1 MSQRF
6 RLFGALLWAAF
17 LVGCTVPAP
26 KGTSSGG
33 GSFHVDGTGGEICTR
48 DGRVILVVWTDDA
61 SGSRAGGGDG
71 RWHGEIRT
79 HDGRMVPWSCT
90 TADGTT
96 GTVTIAG
103 ADFDLGRGP
112 LFLVT
117 TRGGAPRV
125 QQLLTDVNGAGSLG
139 KGEEFDAARRR
150 LEELAASDETVK
162 AFVKGAAAGKKA
174 E

>member
-6 RLFGALLWAAF
+6 RLLGTFLWAAF
-17 LVGCTVPAP
+17 LVGCAVPAP

-33 GSFHVDGTGGEICTR
+33 GSFHVAGTGGEICTG

-96 GTVTIAG
+96 GTVTVAG
-103 ADFDLGRGP
+103 TDFDLGKGP

-125 QQLLTDVNGAGSLG
+125 QQLPIDVNGAGPLG
-139 KGEEFDAARRR
+139 KGEEFDAARQR
-150 LEELAASDETVK
+150 LQALAESDETVK
-162 AFVKGAAAGKKA
+162 AFVQGAAEKKGGR
-174 E
+174 